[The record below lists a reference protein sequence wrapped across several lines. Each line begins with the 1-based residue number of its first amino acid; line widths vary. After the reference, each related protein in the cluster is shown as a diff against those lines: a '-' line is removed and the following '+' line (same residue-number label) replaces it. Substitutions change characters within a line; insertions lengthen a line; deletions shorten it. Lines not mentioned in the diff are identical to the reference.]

1 MPLVSGRNAESFD
14 TFDVAE
20 MTDHSQQRNW
30 SSRQTTSSGVGGGAA
45 GGSAHTP
52 WYARHALSP
61 TPETDDITSIGSRGS
76 SSGGRRSE
84 EVMDRV
90 GSMGGGGRADTNNI
104 PRLSQ
109 SSTSNSVGSINSYH
123 TNSVSLSNNSDKM
136 NYSYNS
142 HNSGSFNS
150 NVPLYE
156 TVDNLD
162 EMQHDPRNPFNRA
175 QGQGQGQG
183 QGGTLRDSWGD
194 HISEEDENSI
204 STMEDSSSVSPS
216 VNNQYLR
223 SQQLQQQMLSQTH
236 TPRSHHHRQQ
246 QRHRLSND
254 TDDSSIVSH
263 QSSRQEFS
271 GKKKTTLIDNS
282 SHIIQQLES
291 QVLKINLELAT
302 TKSSLDEL
310 QLENRRLT
318 DDKAKMS
325 TDVKLLLQENEQLQL
340 KIERM
345 EREII
350 LRNMESTKGV
360 GTRRSSGES
369 TTGWGGSD
377 TNNVYVTKKRL
388 GKKITDDYGSLQV
401 PFRSAASS
409 STSSGNEYSLRPKRA
424 SLSSVTSSNELHSDD
439 DVGDCRSVA
448 LDDCGNNDGDL
459 RNSSMAAEALEHGA
473 ASSAQKGGRLGLLN
487 IIGGGGG
494 VKKQPSV
501 REITN
506 QVKETAISY
515 PSSRKNNGDAENEAA
530 SSSSRSSP
538 LPKNEQHLEGN
549 KATADDDDIGSNPQ
563 GEGEDFNDDDPFST
577 WSAPG
582 DPKRKETEPEQNWL
596 QRGLGGRVT
605 GGGENSSNS
614 SSNNNNNTKNNS
626 SRPPPQSS
634 NEGEMMT
641 DPFDSYNDDNTER
654 RDGSVGDEYISF
666 ADNASGKSEDGDMQ
680 DKKRFGLFKGFMGKR
695 R

>member
-1 MPLVSGRNAESFD
+1 MPLISGRDAESFD
-14 TFDVAE
+14 TFDVAK
-20 MTDHSQQRNW
+20 MTDHRTSNQPSQQR
-30 SSRQTTSSGVGGGAA
+30 RVAGA
-45 GGSAHTP
+45 GGSTNNP
-52 WYARHALSP
+52 WYARHTLSP
-61 TPETDDITSIGSRGS
+61 TPEADDITSLGSRGS

-84 EVMDRV
+84 EAMDRV
-90 GSMGGGGRADTNNI
+90 GSMGVGGGRVTADANNSI

-109 SSTSNSVGSINSYH
+109 SSTSNSVGSMNSYH

-162 EMQHDPRNPFNRA
+162 EMQHDPRNPFNRG
-175 QGQGQGQG
+175 QGGQGQGHGG

-194 HISEEDENSI
+194 HISEEDENSL

-216 VNNQYLR
+216 VNNQYSR
-223 SQQLQQQMLSQTH
+223 SQQLQQQMQTH
-236 TPRSHHHRQQ
+236 TPRSHHRQ

-254 TDDSSIVSH
+254 TDDSSVASH

-271 GKKKTTLIDNS
+271 NKKKTTRIDNNSS

-302 TKSSLDEL
+302 TKTSLDEL

-325 TDVKLLLQENEQLQL
+325 TDVTLLLQENEQLTL

-360 GTRRSSGES
+360 GTRRSSEDS
-369 TTGWGGSD
+369 TTGWGGGD

-388 GKKITDDYGSLQV
+388 GKKLTDDNGSQLEV
-401 PFRSAASS
+401 PFRSTAALSS
-409 STSSGNEYSLRPKRA
+409 SSSSNEYHLRPKRS
-424 SLSSVTSSNELHSDD
+424 SLCSVTSYNEIQSDD
-439 DVGDCRSVA
+439 DVASRGDGDCRSVV
-448 LDDCGNNDGDL
+448 LSDNDGDL
-459 RNSSMAAEALEHGA
+459 RNSSMSAENLEYGA
-473 ASSAQKGGRLGLLN
+473 GSSAQKSSRLGLLN
-487 IIGGGGG
+487 IIGGA
-494 VKKQPSV
+494 KKQPSV
-501 REITN
+501 REITK
-506 QVKETAISY
+506 QVKEAAISF
-515 PSSRKNNGDAENEAA
+515 PSSHKNNGEAENKDAA
-530 SSSSRSSP
+530 SSSSQSSP
-538 LPKNEQHLEGN
+538 LPKNQQHLEGN
-549 KATADDDDIGSNPQ
+549 KITTDDDDIGSNPQ

-582 DPKRKETEPEQNWL
+582 DPKRKETEQNWF

-605 GGGENSSNS
+605 GVGENSNS
-614 SSNNNNNTKNNS
+614 NNNTKNNS
-626 SRPPPQSS
+626 SQPPPQSS
-634 NEGEMMT
+634 NEDEMMT
-641 DPFDSYNDDNTER
+641 DPFDSYNDATT
-654 RDGSVGDEYISF
+654 RDGIVGDEYISF
-666 ADNASGKSEDGDMQ
+666 ADSASGKSEDGDMQ